1 MRVVLDT
8 NILVSALMV
17 QTSPPAIAYQAWLG
31 GAFTLLSCEKQIEE
45 LRRTFSK
52 PALVPARIRSYEAGR
67 LVNDLRALA
76 EMIGS
81 LPPVERSSDPD
92 DDFLLALAE
101 MGKAHYLV
109 TGDKSGLLSL
119 SRHQGTRIITVRN
132 FVEGLQQRP

>member
-17 QTSPPAIAYQAWLG
+17 QTSPPAIAYQAWVG
-31 GAFTLLSCEKQIEE
+31 GAFTLLSCEYQIEE

-67 LVNDLRALA
+67 MINDLRAFA
-76 EMIGS
+76 EMIDS
-81 LPPVERSSDPD
+81 LPRVERSSDPD
-92 DDFLLALAE
+92 DDFLLGLSEKGRAD
-101 MGKAHYLV
+101 YLV

-119 SRHQGTRIITVRN
+119 SRHQGTSIISVRH
-132 FVEGLQQRP
+132 FIEVLQ